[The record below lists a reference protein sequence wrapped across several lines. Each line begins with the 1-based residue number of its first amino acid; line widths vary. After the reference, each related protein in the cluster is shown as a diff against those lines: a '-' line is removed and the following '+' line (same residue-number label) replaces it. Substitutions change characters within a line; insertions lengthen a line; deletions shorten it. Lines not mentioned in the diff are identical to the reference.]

1 MDLDPSSQSTKRA
14 VRASSLSST
23 STSTSRSS
31 TSTSDGL
38 EESGAAAP
46 HDGGDGSDSPAMS
59 RNRGPSHQ
67 QQPQKHGY
75 ERERQHDTGHDA
87 AAAAAAAAAEAHAK
101 KLRACEACRALKVR
115 CEPDPNPNP
124 GDDNA
129 PCKRCKK
136 AGRKCV
142 VTVPTRK
149 RQKKTDSRVSE
160 LERKIDALTAS
171 LQARGAVPIMAAT
184 ATPSGQRPTKM
195 ASSSSEALPGLSN
208 TSDLRHTRGATA
220 SPRPQQSHTPRP
232 SSYRSSVF
240 DHPPD
245 AATGQKRKATSDYID
260 GCMDDSKAGSPA
272 TGGRASQWPS
282 PSPGRAGQRCDI
294 IDRGIISTET
304 AAALFQRYKQHM
316 LPHLPAVVFPP
327 NLSVMELRRSKPYL
341 FLAVMAAA
349 SSETLAVQQ
358 MLQKELLELF
368 AEKIIIVGEKNLELV
383 QALQVA
389 VIWYWPPDHFE
400 ELKFYQLVHMAAV
413 MALDIGLGKKKASPS
428 SAAAWSCS
436 SSPSPLPNNCGGGS
450 AMSMGGT
457 WREQLPRRQPPPD
470 PTSLE
475 CRRAWLTCHFLAAN
489 TAMSLH
495 RPHLIRWTP
504 FMTESL
510 KLLRSCS
517 APGAVGTDPYFC
529 HLVWTH
535 RMAEDIGVQLSMD
548 DADAGVS
555 IVDEATQ
562 RTLRGLEGE
571 LERYIGTVPA
581 DMMQPSLKM
590 GFCILNL
597 YMHELVLHS
606 DGCTETA
613 QSQQSFSNNAN
624 NIVQDAIASSDGMSS
639 NTSHMSTT
647 PCSYTSNPSSYT
659 TNNTAAATPA
669 QREAFSAA
677 HINALT
683 ACLTAIDSTFQTF
696 LAMDVLSIRCLPVF
710 TFVRIAYAVVIL
722 MKMYFSASNPTS
734 ELGQVIHRDRIRVAH
749 YLEALLEKF
758 NATAADEKCR
768 PASKFLLVLVM
779 LRTWF
784 LKHGKGEA
792 SAATTGGATPAAAR
806 QHETPPQPQQ
816 HPEQEDP
823 HKQQYQ
829 REYQQY
835 QQHLRHHQLQQKR
848 QQQQQQ
854 QQQQHQHR
862 QYHQSPQDPPRQ
874 HYPQHQPQHQYQ
886 SQRSSSPAS
895 ATTPLRVLSEVATG
909 REPTPRPTTTFCPP
923 PPIPPHLLGPLSPSK
938 TTPYFQ
944 ASPPYYQASTPLS
957 DIPPPPPPPPLPPPP
972 QQPQQQQWITQ
983 PPGPDPGA
991 GPGPVPFP
999 DMTIG
1004 FPAGFD
1010 FEALGVPLDGSGEM
1024 YGGGAKMVLNDPLF
1038 SDMFQGLPDP
1048 TFFDF

>member
-1 MDLDPSSQSTKRA
+1 MDLGPSSQSTKRA

-23 STSTSRSS
+23 STSTSRSRSS
-31 TSTSDGL
+31 TSTSDGH
-38 EESGAAAP
+38 EESGAAAR
-46 HDGGDGSDSPAMS
+46 HDGGDGSDSPVMS
-59 RNRGPSHQ
+59 RNLGPSHQ
-67 QQPQKHGY
+67 EQPQKHGY
-75 ERERQHDTGHDA
+75 EREREHDTGHDA
-87 AAAAAAAAAEAHAK
+87 AAAAAAAEAHAK
-101 KLRACEACRALKVR
+101 KMRACEACRALKVR
-115 CEPDPNPNP
+115 CEPDPDSNPS
-124 GDDNA
+124 DDNA

-142 VTVPTRK
+142 VTMPTRK

-171 LQARGAVPIMAAT
+171 LQARGAVPITAAA
-184 ATPSGQRPTKM
+184 ATPSGQRLAKM
-195 ASSSSEALPGLSN
+195 ASSSSEALSGLSN

-220 SPRPQQSHTPRP
+220 SPRPQQSHRP
-232 SSYRSSVF
+232 PVC

-245 AATGQKRKATSDYID
+245 AATGLKRKATSDYLD

-272 TGGRASQWPS
+272 TG
-282 PSPGRAGQRCDI
+282 GRAGQRCDI

-316 LPHLPAVVFPP
+316 LPHLPAVVFPS
-327 NLSVMELRRSKPYL
+327 NMSVMELRRSKPYL

-368 AEKIIIVGEKNLELV
+368 AEKIIIVGEKNLELI
-383 QALQVA
+383 QALQVS

-413 MALDIGLGKKKASPS
+413 MALDIGLGKKKASTS
-428 SAAAWSCS
+428 SVSAWSCP
-436 SSPSPLPNNCGGGS
+436 SSPSPLPNNCGGGPP
-450 AMSMGGT
+450 MSMGGT

-475 CRRAWLTCHFLAAN
+475 CRRAWLTCHFLATN

-517 APGAVGTDPYFC
+517 APGAVGTDAYFC

-548 DADAGVS
+548 DEDARVKIADEG
-555 IVDEATQ
+555 TQ

-571 LERYIGTVPA
+571 LETYIGTVPA

-590 GFCILNL
+590 GFYILNL

-613 QSQQSFSNNAN
+613 QSQQSFSNNTS
-624 NIVQDAIASSDGMSS
+624 NIVQDVIASSDGISS
-639 NTSHMSTT
+639 KTSHMPTT
-647 PCSYTSNPSSYT
+647 PCSYTSNPSPY
-659 TNNTAAATPA
+659 TNNTAATP
-669 QREAFSAA
+669 A

-722 MKMYFSASNPTS
+722 MKMYFSASNPAS

-749 YLEALLEKF
+749 YLEALLDKF

-792 SAATTGGATPAAAR
+792 SAAAGGATCATVRP
-806 QHETPPQPQQ
+806 HETPQPQQ

-823 HKQQYQ
+823 HQQQYQ

-835 QQHLRHHQLQQKR
+835 QQHLRHHQHQQQRQQR
-848 QQQQQQ
+848 QQQQQ
-854 QQQQHQHR
+854 R
-862 QYHQSPQDPPRQ
+862 QYHPSPQDPPRQ
-874 HYPQHQPQHQYQ
+874 HYPQHQNQHQHQPPQQQYQ
-886 SQRSSSPAS
+886 FQRSSSPAS

-909 REPTPRPTTTFCPP
+909 RETTPCPTTFCPP

-944 ASPPYYQASTPLS
+944 ASPSYYQATPPLS
-957 DIPPPPPPPPLPPPP
+957 DIPPPPQQPQQPQQPP
-972 QQPQQQQWITQ
+972 QQQQQQWITQ
-983 PPGPDPGA
+983 PPGPGPD
-991 GPGPVPFP
+991 PGPVPFP

-1010 FEALGVPLDGSGEM
+1010 FEALGVPLDGSGDM
-1024 YGGGAKMVLNDPLF
+1024 HGGGAKMVLNDPLF
-1038 SDMFQGLPDP
+1038 SDMFQGLPDL
-1048 TFFDF
+1048 TFFEF